1 MGAIRGAICCE
12 NTSSSIGS
20 KAVELVGAILDVN
33 KISANDV
40 EAVFFTVTQ
49 DLNACYPAKAVR
61 EQLNM
66 PNIAFM
72 CAQEMNVSV
81 SLEHCIR
88 VCVFAPK
95 LSQKRCKHCYLGEA
109 KSLRIDLSGRID

>member
-12 NTSSSIGS
+12 NTCASIGE
-20 KAVELVGAILDVN
+20 KAVELVGEILKVN
-33 KISANDV
+33 KISASDV
-40 EAVFFTVTQ
+40 DAVFFTSTS

-66 PNIAFM
+66 SNVAFM
-72 CAQEMNVSV
+72 CAQEMDIAV

-88 VCVFAPK
+88 VCVFVPK

-109 KSLRIDLSGRID
+109 KSLRIDLSK